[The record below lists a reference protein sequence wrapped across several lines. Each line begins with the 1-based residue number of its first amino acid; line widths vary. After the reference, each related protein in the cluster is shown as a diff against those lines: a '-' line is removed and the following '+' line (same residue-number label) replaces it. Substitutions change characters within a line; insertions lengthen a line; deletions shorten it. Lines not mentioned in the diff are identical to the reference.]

1 MKLKKKFGIPFFVF
15 SSITLLFILLLFLFL
30 NKLNIIPLVYMICI
44 LLVLLLLW
52 VGNCL
57 LLKHK
62 NKKVHYVGYVL
73 SIIFVLLN
81 ILIIYFAD
89 KTNGLLN
96 KLFEPEVGT
105 HTNTYYVVT
114 LKQKYHDI
122 QEINGHKL
130 GYYDYIPNID
140 TVFDTL
146 NKMIETEN
154 IKYNDFTVSFDA
166 LRKEEV
172 SAVIVEKTVYLFFL
186 EYDTDFHSDLYE
198 ILYSFD
204 VTVKEQL
211 DDTNPDADS
220 FHVYIGGTD
229 FTEMYTDFNLILT
242 VNKKTHKIL
251 LTSTPRDYY
260 IELAGKNGAKD
271 ILGYAGVWGIQTSM
285 QSLEK
290 LYGINIDYYIKINT
304 QGLVGLVDTLG
315 GVEFCSD
322 HSFITTHALV
332 MGTYDD
338 NQGEKLHVSAG
349 CRNYSGIE
357 ILTIARER
365 KAFPEGDRQRQ
376 KNCQQIMIHIID
388 KMIQASNLVHYF
400 EILESVSDLYT
411 TNIPK
416 DLATEFVR
424 DTIERPNWQ
433 YEQQSVTGSDSQG
446 SVHLTNFVDYVMIP
460 DMDSVASAV
469 SKMNEI
475 VNES

>member
-1 MKLKKKFGIPFFVF
+1 MKIKQKFGIPFLVF

-30 NKLNIIPLVYMICI
+30 NKLNIIPLIYMICI
-44 LLVLLLLW
+44 FLVLLLLW

-62 NKKVHYVGYVL
+62 NKKVHYIGYVL
-73 SIIFVLLN
+73 STLFVILS

-89 KTNGLLN
+89 KTNGLFN
-96 KLFEPEVGT
+96 KLFEPEVGI
-105 HTNTYYVVT
+105 HTNTYYVIT
-114 LKQKYHDI
+114 LNQKYHDI
-122 QEINGHKL
+122 QEINGQKM

-140 TVFDTL
+140 KVFDTL
-146 NKMIETEN
+146 SQTIETEN
-154 IKYNDFTVSFDA
+154 IKYSDFTVSFDA
-166 LRKEEV
+166 LKKEEV
-172 SAVIVEKTVYLFFL
+172 SAVIVEKSVYLFFL
-186 EYDTDFHSDLYE
+186 EYDTDFHSNLYE

-204 VTVKEQL
+204 VTVEEQTSVV
-211 DDTNPDADS
+211 DTDADS

-242 VNKKTHKIL
+242 INKKTHKIL

-290 LYGINIDYYIKINT
+290 LYGIHIDYYIKINT
-304 QGLVGLVDTLG
+304 QSLVGLVDTLG

-322 HSFITTHALV
+322 NPFTTTHALV

-338 NQGEKLHVSAG
+338 TQGKKLHVTEG

-365 KAFPEGDRQRQ
+365 KAFTGGDRQRQ

-388 KMIQASNLVHYF
+388 KMTQASNLVHYF
-400 EILESVSDLYT
+400 DILESVSDLYT
-411 TNIPK
+411 TNISK
-416 DLATEFVR
+416 NLVTEFVR

-460 DMDSVASAV
+460 DMNSVASAV
-469 SKMNEI
+469 SKMNQ
-475 VNES
+475 VFNES